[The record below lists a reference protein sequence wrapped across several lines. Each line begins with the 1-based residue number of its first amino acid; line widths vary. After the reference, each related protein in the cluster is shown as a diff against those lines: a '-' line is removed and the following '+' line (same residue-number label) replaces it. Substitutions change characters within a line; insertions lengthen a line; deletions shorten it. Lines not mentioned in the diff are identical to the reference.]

1 VRSAK
6 TYSLFP
12 SVLDKRTGVAYRV
25 GFGRCRT
32 DSAALAVRA
41 DDQPEPGLA
50 VLPHFEGDFQMTA
63 NWCRYHRILTDCAL
77 RLVAIRV
84 GWLADQV
91 AGRFEHKAASL
102 LCNRSSVSRLR
113 FAESTT
119 ASISFAQNALP
130 LLASPSPNIATASKM
145 GEGFIEENTAFQVRD
160 FISIAVTFRQISA
173 Y

>member
-1 VRSAK
+1 MRPAE
-6 TYSLFP
+6 TYSLLP
-12 SVLDKRTGVAYRV
+12 SGVDKRAGVAYRV

-41 DDQPEPGLA
+41 DYQPEPGLA
-50 VLPHFEGDFQMTA
+50 VLPHFEDDFQVSA
-63 NWCRYHRILTDCAL
+63 NWCRYHRLLTDCAL
-77 RLVAIRV
+77 RLVATRV

-113 FAESTT
+113 FAEST
-119 ASISFAQNALP
+119 APSISFARGTLP
-130 LLASPSPNIATASKM
+130 LLASPSPNIAIASKT

-160 FISIAVTFRQISA
+160 FIS
-173 Y
+173 